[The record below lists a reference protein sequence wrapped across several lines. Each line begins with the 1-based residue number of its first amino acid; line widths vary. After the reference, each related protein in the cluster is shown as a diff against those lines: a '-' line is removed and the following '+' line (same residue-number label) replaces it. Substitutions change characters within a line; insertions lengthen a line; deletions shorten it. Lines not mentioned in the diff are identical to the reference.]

1 MSESPTRPVPAIT
14 PEMAPFWD
22 AARRHQLVVQRCL
35 DCGSLRFPAREVCSR
50 CLSRRVEWH
59 PVSGRGRVF
68 SLVIMHQAS
77 HPWFAAR
84 VPYAVVVVELVEG
97 ARILSTVNGLPPHG
111 VAIDMPVE
119 VAFEDVTPEVSLPVF
134 RPLVP

>member
-1 MSESPTRPVPAIT
+1 
-14 PEMAPFWD
+14 MAPFWD

-35 DCGSLRFPAREVCSR
+35 DCGAHRFPAREVCSR

-68 SLVIMHQAS
+68 SIAIMHQAS

-84 VPYAVVVVELVEG
+84 VPYAVVVVELPEG
-97 ARILSTVNGLPPHG
+97 ARILP
-111 VAIDMPVE
+111 
-119 VAFEDVTPEVSLPVF
+119 
-134 RPLVP
+134 

>member
-1 MSESPTRPVPAIT
+1 VSEVPVRPVPAIT

-35 DCGSLRFPAREVCSR
+35 DCGAHRFPAREVCSR
-50 CLSRRVEWH
+50 CLSRRVEWQ

-68 SLVIMHQAS
+68 SIAVMHQAS

-84 VPYAVVVVELVEG
+84 VPYAVVVVELPEG
-97 ARILSTVNGLPPHG
+97 TRILSTVTGVPPE
-111 VAIDMPVE
+111 AITIDMPVE

-134 RPLVP
+134 RPASS